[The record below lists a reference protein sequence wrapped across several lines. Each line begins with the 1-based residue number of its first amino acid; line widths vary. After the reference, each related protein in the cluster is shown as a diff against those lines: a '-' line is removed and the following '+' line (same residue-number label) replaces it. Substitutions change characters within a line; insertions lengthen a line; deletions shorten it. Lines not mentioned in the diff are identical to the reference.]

1 MDAAEAE
8 ARIVASWRRNAAP
21 WTRVVRERRIDSRRV
36 TDAAI
41 VDAVL
46 ARRPGRVL
54 DLGCGEGWLARRLAA
69 QGIEVLGVDGAPELI
84 EAARAAGGARFE
96 VVDYAGLAALA
107 GAPAYDVV
115 VSNFAL
121 FGDASVRTALQV
133 TPRLLAP
140 GGALVIQTL
149 HPRAAGGEAP
159 YLDGWRDGTWAG
171 IDGDFDDPAPWYF
184 RTIEGWQ
191 RLLADC
197 GFERVALHEPRRAE
211 DGPPA
216 SAIFVA
222 AAAAVD

>member
-8 ARIVASWRRNAAP
+8 SRIVASWRRNAAP

-36 TDAAI
+36 TDTAI
-41 VDAVL
+41 VDTVL
-46 ARRPGRVL
+46 ARHPGRVL

-69 QGIEVLGVDGAPELI
+69 EGIDVLGVDVAPELI
-84 EAARAAGGARFE
+84 DAARAAGGARFE
-96 VVDYAGLAALA
+96 VADYAALAMLA
-107 GAPAYDVV
+107 GAPGYDVV

-121 FGDASVRTALQV
+121 FGDASVRAALGAVPQ
-133 TPRLLAP
+133 LLAP

-149 HPRAAGGEAP
+149 HPRAACGDAP
-159 YLDGWRDGTWAG
+159 YADGWRDGSWAG

-197 GFERVALHEPRRAE
+197 GFDTAATHEPRYADSGR
-211 DGPPA
+211 PA
-216 SAIFVA
+216 SVIFVA
-222 AAAAVD
+222 GVSG